1 MDKEKLLKEHSEL
14 VESLIE
20 KTKYI
25 YSEKFYELDEF
36 EKQKF
41 IKDKMATE
49 GHLNSLSSLLWNKTY
64 QIGAMTDWL
73 MYGLLGSMFG
83 SGSGFGSSSTYQM
96 PTTQPIKDTVIE
108 KD

>member
-1 MDKEKLLKEHSEL
+1 MDKEKLLKEHREL

-64 QIGAMTDWL
+64 QVGAMTDL
-73 MYGLLGSMFG
+73 MMYGLLGSMFG
-83 SGSGFGSSSTYQM
+83 GGWGSSSTYQM
-96 PTTQPIKDTVIE
+96 PTTQPIQDTVVE